1 MSETCGQYKPLYSPR
16 NVFFSCVI
24 AQYFISFLFEH
35 TVNTIVI
42 PSWSHQD
49 KPNKPFIGLISVV
62 KRYFFS
68 GLITGKG
75 IVISCFV
82 TKSKKYKLFFSD
94 FQNVE
99 IIGC

>member
-1 MSETCGQYKPLYSPR
+1 MTLINPILSEWKYVGLELTIPMTYHLKCFLTLILTGE
-16 NVFFSCVI
+16 VI
-24 AQYFISFLFEH
+24 SA
-35 TVNTIVI
+35 
-42 PSWSHQD
+42 
-49 KPNKPFIGLISVV
+49 VV

-82 TKSKKYKLFFSD
+82 TKSEKYKLFFSD